1 MHRRLMTTRI
11 EEKLVDTVE
20 VCGKGQDDVFLHVR
34 SVITEEVCGYR
45 RSWRI
50 QESLMYYS

>member
-1 MHRRLMTTRI
+1 
-11 EEKLVDTVE
+11 VDTVE
-20 VCGKGQDDVFLHVR
+20 VVDKVQDDVSLHVR

-50 QESLMYYS
+50 QESLVYVSEVL